1 LLTVHHGNQLQ
12 KRLFDE
18 IRVWP
23 NEVDPVKSAQIWRVI
38 NNTGLTRQW
47 NSRSHFSYDVVYRG
61 EIGNNVRRE
70 NAVVVFGKHKMIY
83 FVSWL
88 RHYSVSNDAASKVVS
103 CGLTIWCLAYVVI
116 FDGADYLVL
125 ISDEKISIRY
135 LTKKYARIWARLMNN
150 SPHVLW

>member
-1 LLTVHHGNQLQ
+1 LLAVHHGDQLQ

-18 IRVWP
+18 KCVGP
-23 NEVDPVKSAQIWRVI
+23 HEVESVKSAQIWRVI
-38 NNTGLTRQW
+38 NYTGLARQW
-47 NSRSHFSYDVVYRG
+47 NSRSHFSYDVVYRR

-103 CGLTIWCLAYVVI
+103 CSLTIWWLAYVVV

-135 LTKKYARIWARLMNN
+135 LTKKYTRIRARLMNN